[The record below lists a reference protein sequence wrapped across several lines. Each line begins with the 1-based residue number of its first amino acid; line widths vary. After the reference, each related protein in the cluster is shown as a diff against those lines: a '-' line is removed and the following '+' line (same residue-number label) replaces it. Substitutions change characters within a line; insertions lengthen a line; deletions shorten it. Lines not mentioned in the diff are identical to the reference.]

1 MWEKEM
7 QEYEQRIPTACPT
20 KTFRIR
26 FSDGK
31 TLDMYAAD
39 AVDHI
44 ILDTYMDFNGNIWHR
59 EVVTRSITFMER
71 KAREYTE
78 RELKEKNED

>member
-1 MWEKEM
+1 MT
-7 QEYEQRIPTACPT
+7 EYEQRIPTACPT
-20 KTFRIR
+20 KAFRIR

-44 ILDTYMDFNGNIWHR
+44 ILDTYMDFNGNIRHR
-59 EVVTRSITFMER
+59 EVVTRSITFME
-71 KAREYTE
+71 KEARVYTE
-78 RELKEKNED
+78 QKGDKDAC